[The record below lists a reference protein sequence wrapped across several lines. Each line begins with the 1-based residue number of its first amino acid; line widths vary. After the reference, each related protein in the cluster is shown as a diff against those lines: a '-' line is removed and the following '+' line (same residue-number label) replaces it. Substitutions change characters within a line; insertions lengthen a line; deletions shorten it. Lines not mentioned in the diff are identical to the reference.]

1 MSPSTRID
9 RIDSLSTS
17 TAVKVPC
24 RAKTTGNITLSGL
37 QTLDTNVVLAAYDRV
52 LVGNQT
58 DPVENGIYEASATTW
73 IRSKDCDGSRD
84 LTDGTQVF
92 VNEGTTYANTY
103 WKFTSTDDPIR
114 IDTSEITVTA
124 IFPGVADV
132 ELAAIASLT
141 SAADKLPYFTGS
153 GTAALA
159 DFTAAGRAILDDANA
174 AAQRTTLGLGTIATQ
189 ASSAV
194 AITGGTVTGITD
206 LAVADGGTGSSTAV
220 AARAALG
227 FKGILGHAYAETS
240 ALDSTT
246 TVLPIDNTIPQSG
259 EGDEALTVAYERISA
274 TSKLVIEAGTTL
286 SASANLNAAIALFQD
301 SGADALAASAQYIGD
316 ANVSFNVSLKYE
328 MTSGATGAT
337 TFKLRYGGQAGTI
350 YLNGFNTA
358 RVFGGV
364 CNTFIKVIEIE
375 V

>member
-1 MSPSTRID
+1 MASTRTD
-9 RIDSLSTS
+9 RIDGLSTS
-17 TAVKVPC
+17 VAWKPTCRVATTA
-24 RAKTTGNITLSGL
+24 NIALSGL
-37 QTLDTNVVLAAYDRV
+37 LAIDGITVADGDRV
-52 LVGNQT
+52 LVKNQT
-58 DPVENGIYEASATTW
+58 SSVDNGIYEASATTW
-73 IRSKDCDGSRD
+73 IRAKDCDGSRD
-84 LTDGTQVF
+84 LISGTKTDVLSGT
-92 VNEGTTYANTY
+92 VNAGTF
-103 WKFTSTDDPIR
+103 WQFTSTDDPIR

-132 ELAAIASLT
+132 ELAAIATLT

-189 ASSAV
+189 AASAV

-206 LAVADGGTGSSTAV
+206 IAVEDGGTGSSTAV

-240 ALDSTT
+240 ALDSTS
-246 TVLPIDNTIPQSG
+246 TVLPIDDTIPQSG
-259 EGDEALTVAYERISA
+259 EGDEALTVSYTRVSA
-274 TSKLVIEAGTTL
+274 TSKLLIEAGATL
-286 SASANLNAAIALFQD
+286 AAGGNLTAAIALFQD
-301 SGADALAASAQYIGD
+301 ATAGALAASAQYIPA
-316 ANVSFNVSLKYE
+316 ANVSSNVSLKYE
-328 MTSGATGAT
+328 MTSGATGST
-337 TFKLRYGGQAGTI
+337 TFKLRYGGQTGTI
-350 YLNGFNTA
+350 YLNGYNTA